1 VVEVL
6 EVLKEVIRE
15 NSLEYNLDQ
24 SFNTKLK
31 NKKRFIFYPPKIE
44 TNIRIPTDSE
54 TMNYY

>member
-6 EVLKEVIRE
+6 DVLKEVIRE

-24 SFNTKLK
+24 SFNTNKK
-31 NKKRFIFYPPKIE
+31 KKRFIFYPPKIE

-54 TMNYY
+54 TMNF

>member
-1 VVEVL
+1 VV

-24 SFNTKLK
+24 SFNTKFK
-31 NKKRFIFYPPKIE
+31 KKKRFIFYPPKIE